1 MITENNLPH
10 AGVRARTHVL
20 CVSCEAPSRGDR
32 HSSFTV
38 TPQRRCNTPKTLPC
52 KKHYRSGFGESF
64 YAINTTIVIFAH
76 AVNTTLLVA
85 TLMTI
90 VFLAWVVVTRNKDY
104 RNDRSGFGVAKMTIA
119 KMTVW

>member
-1 MITENNLPH
+1 MK
-10 AGVRARTHVL
+10 
-20 CVSCEAPSRGDR
+20 
-32 HSSFTV
+32 
-38 TPQRRCNTPKTLPC
+38 TPRRCNTPKTLPC
-52 KKHYRSGFGESF
+52 KKDYRSGFGESF

-90 VFLAWVVVTRNKDY
+90 VFLAWVVVTRNKD
-104 RNDRSGFGVAKMTIA
+104 RSGFGVAKMTIA